1 MREKEILD
9 PKIDYEAGIS
19 NTGDLSRM
27 QRLIRRAQRGEALKL
42 AFLGGS
48 ITQGSLASSPENC
61 YAARVAAWWKRT
73 FPKADFTYINAGI
86 GGTTSQF
93 GCARVRQDVL
103 EKEPDLVV
111 VEFSVNDESTPFFL
125 ETYEGVVR
133 KILAGKTEP
142 AVLIV
147 HNVCYDN
154 GANAQVQHAKI
165 ARHYRIPAV
174 SMQSS
179 VYPQVVNG
187 NISSEKIT
195 PDNLHPNDY
204 GHGLVAGVIIYFL
217 EKILADAGRADLKGS
232 ASGEMHAGRESWRL
246 PDPLTAN
253 RYEAAVR
260 YQNSVRPAAAE
271 GFLEDQGPQKGITDT
286 FKNGWTADQPGAR
299 ILFEI
304 EATEI
309 AVQYRKSVQKP
320 APVARA
326 VIDGQEAE
334 AVLLDGNFDEDWGD
348 CLYIETLLYHGEFK
362 KHTVEITILQSEQKA
377 AVPFYLT
384 SIIGSS

>member
-1 MREKEILD
+1 MEQEIN
-9 PKIDYEAGIS
+9 YEAGIS

-27 QRLIRRAQRGEALKL
+27 QGLIRRAQRGECLKI

-61 YAARVAAWWKRT
+61 YAARVTVWWKQT
-73 FPKADFTYINAGI
+73 FPKADVTYINAGI

-93 GCARVRQDVL
+93 GCARVQQDVL
-103 EKEPDLVV
+103 EKEPDLVI

-125 ETYEGVVR
+125 ETYEGVIR
-133 KILAGKTEP
+133 KILASKTEP

-147 HNVCYDN
+147 HNVRYDD
-154 GANAQVQHAKI
+154 GGNAQPQHAKI

-187 NISSEKIT
+187 NIASERIT
-195 PDNLHPNDY
+195 PDGLHPNDY
-204 GHGLVAGVIIYFL
+204 GHGLVAGVIKYFL
-217 EKILADAGRADLKGS
+217 QKILADV
-232 ASGEMHAGRESWRL
+232 SGAAAEKPVSNEARAGRERCKL

-253 RYEAAVR
+253 KYEAARR
-260 YQNSVRPAAAE
+260 YQNSVRPAVVE
-271 GFLEDQGPQKGITDT
+271 GFLEDQRPQKGITDT

-320 APVARA
+320 APAARA
-326 VIDGQEAE
+326 VIDGREAE

-348 CLYIETLLYHGEFK
+348 CLYIDTLLYHGEFK
-362 KHTVEITILQSEQKA
+362 KHTVEITILRSEQKA

-384 SIIGSS
+384 SIIASA